1 MPREQ
6 ARILCDQ
13 QILRQK
19 ISAFLF
25 LPRLSFSLL
34 DLLQKTAEHGLGL
47 LRVGQNAAAPK
58 ILSLELRTPGKGT
71 PQRAV
76 RRSAE
81 QNNREIP
88 VTLKKAEP
96 EQIIRQHYAAQFRR
110 AEDTE
115 LGLPEIHKYRHIRQ
129 SFKFPL

>member
-25 LPRLSFSLL
+25 FSRLSFSLL
-34 DLLQKTAEHGLGL
+34 DALQKTAEHGLGL
-47 LRVGQNAAAPK
+47 LRFRYNTAAPK
-58 ILSLELRTPGKGT
+58 ILSLELRTPGKGA

-88 VTLKKAEP
+88 VTLKKAKP
-96 EQIIRQHYAAQFRR
+96 EQIIR
-110 AEDTE
+110 
-115 LGLPEIHKYRHIRQ
+115 
-129 SFKFPL
+129 